1 MTNKILANT
10 KPHFTVTV
18 YYLIGFKVLHYHMYF
33 ICMHMFCCGFFFFQV
48 NSYIR
53 AVNDIYD
60 KVDFDGIKL
69 INFKVKSLKVRCVS
83 AQTI

>member
-1 MTNKILANT
+1 MTDKILANT

-18 YYLIGFKVLHYHMYF
+18 YYLTGFKVLHYDMYF
-33 ICMHMFCCGFFFFQV
+33 ICMHMFCFFQV

-83 AQTI
+83 AQMI

>member
-1 MTNKILANT
+1 MCT
-10 KPHFTVTV
+10 
-18 YYLIGFKVLHYHMYF
+18 YVL
-33 ICMHMFCCGFFFFQV
+33 CCCVVFFQV
-48 NSYIR
+48 ISYIR

-83 AQTI
+83 AQTSKMFDTFLATSTNFDVIHVIYTN

>member
-1 MTNKILANT
+1 MTDKILANA
-10 KPHFTVTV
+10 KPRFTITA
-18 YYLIGFKVLHYHMYF
+18 YYLIGFKVLYYYMYF
-33 ICMHMFCCGFFFFQV
+33 ICTHMFYCGFFQI

-60 KVDFDGIKL
+60 KVNFDGIKL
-69 INFKVKSLKVRCVS
+69 INFKVKSLKVSRVS